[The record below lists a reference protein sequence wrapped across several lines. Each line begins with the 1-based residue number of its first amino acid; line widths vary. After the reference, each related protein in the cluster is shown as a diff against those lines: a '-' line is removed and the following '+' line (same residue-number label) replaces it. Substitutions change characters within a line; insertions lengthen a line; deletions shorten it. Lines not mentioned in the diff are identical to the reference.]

1 MADKYRRFAR
11 SGSSRCGTA
20 TAAWVGAVVSASLPQ
35 AAREKMLAAAKVMHN
50 ACFTSLLFMLQRP
63 FSFFQNIP
71 YGRRKGKQQR
81 ITFPY
86 YRII

>member
-35 AAREKMLAAAKVMHN
+35 AARE
-50 ACFTSLLFMLQRP
+50 RP
-63 FSFFQNIP
+63 RARARLTLMSFRFIENSSFFSFVP
-71 YGRRKGKQQR
+71 YAFIVLFKARQAGQDLN
-81 ITFPY
+81 P
-86 YRII
+86 